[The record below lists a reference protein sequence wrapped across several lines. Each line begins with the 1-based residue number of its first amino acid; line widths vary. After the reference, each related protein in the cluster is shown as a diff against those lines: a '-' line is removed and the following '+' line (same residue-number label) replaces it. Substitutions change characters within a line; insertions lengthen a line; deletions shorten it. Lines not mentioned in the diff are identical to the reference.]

1 MNDISNSTIS
11 KLYTEYSIKELHG
24 NDNLE
29 LYLKM
34 ENFDIQSMKTT
45 KR

>member
-24 NDNLE
+24 NNNLE

-34 ENFDIQSMKTT
+34 EKLDIQSVKTS